1 MATLVGSIGRSAVAR
16 ALALPPLA
24 LPPLAASASSS
35 DQLVTLL
42 QEKDLINLDAL
53 GDNFESVGDAILS
66 NFGVVWAVICAG
78 IYLSIYLQGA
88 SNVFYRNGTTYD
100 GTTPIAQPFKRTTE
114 ETAKL
119 AFNATLINAEDE
131 AL

>member
-1 MATLVGSIGRSAVAR
+1 MQAEINDGITIGKVMGEAIAFVHA
-16 ALALPPLA
+16 
-24 LPPLAASASSS
+24 
-35 DQLVTLL
+35 
-42 QEKDLINLDAL
+42 